1 MGEPD
6 VPLKDASDMQ
16 SAIASLPQQLE
27 EGYAQARAEL
37 ADVDLGRAAAGGA
50 RPTGVVVC
58 GMGGSAIG
66 ADVVLACVPAL
77 AVPAVVVR
85 GYDLPAW
92 VDSGTLVV
100 AVSYSGDTEETL
112 SCLQAALERGC
123 APLCVASGG
132 ALAALAVERGLP
144 LVRVSGGL
152 QPRAALGRLAVPLA
166 AALERAGLTEGFS
179 AQVHEAAALVRG
191 MAADFASDVPEEL
204 NQAKA
209 IAARLRDHM
218 VLVYGAG
225 LTVPAARRWKTQI
238 NENAKAPAAYA
249 ELPELDHNEVVGW
262 TAAPE
267 LSRRLRVVQLEDE
280 HMPPRVQRRF
290 HLTLAEVEAHAGGVE
305 RIVTHGASPLARVL
319 SVLYLGDWVSYYLAG
334 LYGVDPTPVEAIQH
348 MKRLL
353 AVGDGDG

>member
-1 MGEPD
+1 MGEPE
-6 VPLKDASDMQ
+6 VPLKDASDMM

-37 ADVDLGRAAAGGA
+37 AGVDLSRAAAGGA
-50 RPTGVVVC
+50 WPTGVVVC

-66 ADVVLACVPAL
+66 ADVVLACLPAL

-85 GYDLPAW
+85 GYDLPGW
-92 VDSGTLVV
+92 VDPRTLVV

-112 SCLQAALERGC
+112 SCVQAAVERGC

-152 QPRAALGRLAVPLA
+152 QPRAALGRLAMPLA
-166 AALERAGLTEGFS
+166 AALERAGLTEGFA
-179 AQVHEAAALVRG
+179 AQVREAATLARS
-191 MAADFASDVPEEL
+191 MAADFAPDVPEEL
-204 NQAKA
+204 NQAKT
-209 IAARLRDHM
+209 IAARLRGHM

-225 LTVPAARRWKTQI
+225 LTAPAARRWKTQI

-267 LSRRLRVVQLEDE
+267 LSRRLHVVQLEDE
-280 HMPPRVQRRF
+280 HMSPRLQRRF

-305 RIVTHGASPLARVL
+305 RIVTHGASPLARLL

-334 LYGVDPTPVEAIQH
+334 LYGVDPTPVEAIQRL
-348 MKRLL
+348 KRLL
-353 AVGDGDG
+353 AAGDGDG